1 MFLNFVLLFRA
12 RSPSIRDN
20 YFPTYRM
27 KDWYLGNSWA
37 GGIAMAYPNGRN
49 QESSSESI
57 AAYEG
62 KFVDHLTL

>member
-1 MFLNFVLLFRA
+1 MNDREIIFNNVIFCRHFH
-12 RSPSIRDN
+12 SPSIKDS

-62 KFVDHLTL
+62 TL